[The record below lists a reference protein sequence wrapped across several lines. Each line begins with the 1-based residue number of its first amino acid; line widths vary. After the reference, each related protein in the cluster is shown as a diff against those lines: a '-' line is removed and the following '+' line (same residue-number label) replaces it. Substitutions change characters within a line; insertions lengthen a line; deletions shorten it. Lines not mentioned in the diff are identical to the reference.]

1 MIKRFIDGARKV
13 GGSVGGN
20 PISAT
25 QNIAAYFFLNN
36 IDGWRIRPPEE
47 NGETVLNGNLFPLD
61 PSLPYILPT
70 VGGFTQLLKLVVSPQ
85 SLVTVAEGG
94 GLTSLQDTRLQ
105 QIHAQVER
113 EIYVDTS
120 IGSPDGDGSQQQPY
134 NSFAQAADAAETLGI
149 RSIAILGDSTLDRPL
164 AKFKFRGE
172 GNPTVNLNSQN
183 VNQSIFRNCVL
194 QGDQNGTIEADDCEL
209 SNNMT
214 GLSGL
219 YRRCGLN
226 GSLTCGTS
234 ARVIMADPF
243 SNIPGLGRPDIDVNG
258 GNTKLALRRYAGGM
272 TISGMSNANNEVT
285 IELSGGKVTLDA
297 SNNAGTFSLR
307 GVGQFTRLSTG
318 TLVDQTGFVSG
329 EDIRLIKALV
339 GGDAVVSL
347 DDQTITVYD
356 DTISPRQ
363 VLAVYSIS
371 ADGRVRTRT
380 A

>member
-1 MIKRFIDGARKV
+1 
-13 GGSVGGN
+13 
-20 PISAT
+20 
-25 QNIAAYFFLNN
+25 
-36 IDGWRIRPPEE
+36 
-47 NGETVLNGNLFPLD
+47 
-61 PSLPYILPT
+61 
-70 VGGFTQLLKLVVSPQ
+70 
-85 SLVTVAEGG
+85 
-94 GLTSLQDTRLQ
+94 
-105 QIHAQVER
+105 
-113 EIYVDTS
+113 
-120 IGSPDGDGSQQQPY
+120 
-134 NSFAQAADAAETLGI
+134 
-149 RSIAILGDSTLDRPL
+149 
-164 AKFKFRGE
+164 
-172 GNPTVNLNSQN
+172 
-183 VNQSIFRNCVL
+183 
-194 QGDQNGTIEADDCEL
+194 
-209 SNNMT
+209 
-214 GLSGL
+214 
-219 YRRCGLN
+219 
-226 GSLTCGTS
+226 
-234 ARVIMADPF
+234 MADPF